1 MPPFNLREQRWGIR
15 TPYNISY
22 DIPNLKDFEEDKM
35 DLEVEKMD
43 NGLNVCTSIASSTGL
58 LYVNP
63 LTTVSN
69 LDDVAGIR
77 IPVVEGPSLVR
88 NCASLGTPPL
98 EDEKPSLPSPK
109 NIECRIEVDYYFW
122 FNTNHVIYKKIRRT
136 ERTEPKCLTLPKGID
151 ANENKFGAV
160 CHTIVD
166 YFMTKYNKYDGFFTP
181 VWTYTDPNTH
191 ETTVRFSDGD
201 EVSCKPTDM
210 DLLHAVSNHD
220 YFGQD
225 ICYAKKI
232 LGGTSAIRRVLDE
245 CDYVERQK
253 ELKRSYKEHRRKI
266 KEENLRYE
274 KEAFEYEVKQ
284 AMKRFRVEREANRR
298 LDIEEARKAKKSQ
311 E

>member
-1 MPPFNLREQRWGIR
+1 MPPYDILKQRWKFDYMDFSELRGKFK
-15 TPYNISY
+15 
-22 DIPNLKDFEEDKM
+22 DIANVKEDKM

-43 NGLNVCTSIASSTGL
+43 NGLNVRTSITSSTGF
-58 LYVNP
+58 LYSNP
-63 LTTVSN
+63 LTIVSN
-69 LDDVAGIR
+69 LDDVACIQ
-77 IPVVEGPSLVR
+77 IPVAEGPSLFCNR
-88 NCASLGTPPL
+88 ASSGTSRP
-98 EDEKPSLPSPK
+98 EDEKPSLPSPR
-109 NIECRIEVDYYFW
+109 NIELRITDDYYFW
-122 FNTNHVIYKKIRRT
+122 FNTNHVIYKKSWRK
-136 ERTEPKCLTLPKGID
+136 ERKCLTLPKGID

-160 CHTIVD
+160 CHAIVD
-166 YFMTKYNKYDGFFTP
+166 YFMTEYNKHDGFFTP

-232 LGGTSAIRRVLDE
+232 VGGTSGIRRIVDV
-245 CDYVERQK
+245 CDFSERKKKIRQLNK
-253 ELKRSYKEHRRKI
+253 ELDRKL

-274 KEAFEYEVKQ
+274 KKNFEFEVKNK
-284 AMKRFRVEREANRR
+284 MKRLRIEREANRR
-298 LDIEEARKAKKSQ
+298 LDIEEAKKSQ